1 MAAKSSST
9 EVKSKATAKSAAS
22 TTTKSKAKAESTTTN
37 KSSGNYWLLKSEEE
51 VFSIQDLAKAPKKTT
66 YWDGVRNYQARNF
79 LRDSFKLGDLV
90 FFYHSNSEPSA
101 IAGIAEVVK
110 EGYPDHTAFDP
121 DDVHFDP
128 KSDKAK
134 PTWYMI
140 DIRHVETFKKPL
152 PLELLRQI
160 PGLSEMAL
168 LQKGSRLSVQPVTPK
183 EWKIITDLAAKQ

>member
-134 PTWYMI
+134 PTW
-140 DIRHVETFKKPL
+140 
-152 PLELLRQI
+152 
-160 PGLSEMAL
+160 
-168 LQKGSRLSVQPVTPK
+168 
-183 EWKIITDLAAKQ
+183 